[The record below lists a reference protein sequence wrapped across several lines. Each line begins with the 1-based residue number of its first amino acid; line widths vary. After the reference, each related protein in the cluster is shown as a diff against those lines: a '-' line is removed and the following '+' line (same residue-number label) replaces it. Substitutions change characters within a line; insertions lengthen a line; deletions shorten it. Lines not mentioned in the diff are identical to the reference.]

1 MAILRGRVLAEA
13 DQIGGPAAAV
23 VNQALAA
30 QLWPDRDAIG
40 EELSVDGPGGPFVQ
54 VVGVAR
60 NASLTENV
68 RAAVYLPGRPTDNGR
83 APRLGGR
90 RKSTQSLRAI
100 EREVRAVDGRVAVLR
115 SDVLRHHIDERLEAE
130 RKSSRIFGVFGA
142 AALRLAAIGLY
153 GLVAHTVVAR
163 RVKWRAHSAWR
174 ARR

>member
-54 VVGVAR
+54 VVGVAC

-68 RAAVYLPGRPTDNGR
+68 GLPCTCQAD
-83 APRLGGR
+83 R
-90 RKSTQSLRAI
+90 RTMVALLAW
-100 EREVRAVDGRVAVLR
+100 VDG
-115 SDVLRHHIDERLEAE
+115 ENP
-130 RKSSRIFGVFGA
+130 
-142 AALRLAAIGLY
+142 
-153 GLVAHTVVAR
+153 R
-163 RVKWRAHSAWR
+163 RVC
-174 ARR
+174 ARSNARCGPSMAVSLSFAPTF